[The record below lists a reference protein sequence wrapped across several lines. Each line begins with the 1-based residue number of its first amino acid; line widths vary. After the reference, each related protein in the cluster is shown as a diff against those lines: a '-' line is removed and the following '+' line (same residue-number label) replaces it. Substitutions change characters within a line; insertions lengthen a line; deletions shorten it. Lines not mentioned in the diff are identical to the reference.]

1 MADQSYWVAK
11 AAFIEGRMENV
22 LERKKQLYT
31 LQEMLVKELPHI
43 KIGLHEGMY
52 QFCRTASQTKLQTLL
67 LNIITSDGIYHR
79 STKGLIRCSC

>member
-31 LQEMLVKELPHI
+31 LQEMLVKELPRI
-43 KIGLHEGMY
+43 KIGLHEGIY
-52 QFCRTASQTKLQTLL
+52 QFC
-67 LNIITSDGIYHR
+67 
-79 STKGLIRCSC
+79 